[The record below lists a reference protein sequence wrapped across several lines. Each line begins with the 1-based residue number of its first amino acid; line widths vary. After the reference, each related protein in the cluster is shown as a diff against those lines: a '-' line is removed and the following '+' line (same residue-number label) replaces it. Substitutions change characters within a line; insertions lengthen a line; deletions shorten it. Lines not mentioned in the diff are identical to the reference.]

1 MQTISKMTWVE
12 LKLKIR
18 EPVGTFFT
26 LIFPLLLLFLFG
38 TIYGNEPTPFL
49 GGRGNVD
56 NSVPGYISIIIG
68 TIALIGL
75 PVTLAEYR
83 EQGILR
89 RLRATPLSSTA
100 VLGAQVSAHMVLA
113 LLGAALVVGSSF
125 IAYGLMRPSAPIGII
140 AAIILSCL
148 SFFSVGFLL
157 AGLLPT
163 ANSAQAVGMALFF
176 PMMFLSGA
184 GLPQEILPDALVRFS
199 QILPLT
205 HVVNLLRSLW
215 YGTGWDETAVIVLI
229 AMFIISAIVS
239 AKTFRWE

>member
-1 MQTISKMTWVE
+1 MQAVSKMTWME
-12 LKLKIR
+12 LKLKMR

-26 LIFPLLLLFLFG
+26 LVFPLLLLFLFG
-38 TIYGNEPTPFL
+38 TIYGNEPTQFL

-56 NSVPGYISIIIG
+56 NSVPGYIAMVIG

-89 RLRATPLSSTA
+89 RLQASPLSPTA
-100 VLGAQVSAHMVLA
+100 VLGTQVSVNIVMVLFGTGLIVA
-113 LLGAALVVGSSF
+113 AALIV
-125 IAYGLMRPSAPIGII
+125 YQLLMPAAPV
-140 AAIILSCL
+140 AVLLAIILSCI

-163 ANSAQAVGMALFF
+163 ANSAQAVGMALYF
-176 PMMFLSGA
+176 PMLFLSGA
-184 GLPQEILPDALVRFS
+184 GMPQEILPDGLVKFS
-199 QILPLT
+199 QLLPLT
-205 HVVNLLRSLW
+205 HVVNLLKSLW
-215 YGTGWDETAVIVLI
+215 YGDGWDITAVVVLLI
-229 AMFIISAIVS
+229 MFMVAALVS

>member
-1 MQTISKMTWVE
+1 MQAVSKMTWME
-12 LKLKIR
+12 LKLKMR
-18 EPVGTFFT
+18 EPVGAFFT
-26 LIFPLLLLFLFG
+26 LVFPLLLLFLFG

-56 NSVPGYISIIIG
+56 NSVPGYIAMVIG

-89 RLRATPLSSTA
+89 RLQASPLSPTA
-100 VLGAQVSAHMVLA
+100 VLGTQVSVNIVMVLFGTG
-113 LLGAALVVGSSF
+113 LIVTAALIV
-125 IAYGLMRPSAPIGII
+125 YQLMMPAAPL
-140 AAIILSCL
+140 AVLLAIILSCI

-163 ANSAQAVGMALFF
+163 ANSAQAVGMALYF
-176 PMMFLSGA
+176 PMLFLSGA
-184 GLPQEILPDALVRFS
+184 GMPQEILPDGLVKFS
-199 QILPLT
+199 QLLPLT
-205 HVVNLLRSLW
+205 HVVNLLKSLW
-215 YGTGWDETAVIVLI
+215 YGEGWDITAVVVLLI
-229 AMFIISAIVS
+229 MFVVAALVS

>member
-1 MQTISKMTWVE
+1 MYAVRKMTWME
-12 LKLKIR
+12 MKLKMR

-26 LIFPLLLLFLFG
+26 LVFPLLLLFLFG

-56 NSVPGYISIIIG
+56 NSVPGYIAMIIG

-89 RLRATPLSSTA
+89 RLQASPLSSTA
-100 VLGAQVSAHMVLA
+100 VLGAQVSVNVVMVLW
-113 LLGAALVVGSSF
+113 GAVFVVVSGLVV
-125 IAYGLMRPSAPIGII
+125 YGLTLPSAPVAVIL
-140 AAIILSCL
+140 AIILSCI

-163 ANSAQAVGMALFF
+163 ANAAQAVGMALYF
-176 PMMFLSGA
+176 PMLFLSGA
-184 GLPQEILPDALVRFS
+184 GLPQEILPEGLVRFS

-205 HVVNLLRSLW
+205 HVVNLLKGLW
-215 YGTGWDETAVIVLI
+215 FGEGWDITAVVVLL
-229 AMFIISAIVS
+229 AMCAAAAVLS